1 MTEKKHDLKYVNPN
15 ILLSRQ
21 TPAQMSSSKI
31 KRIKKNIKNN
41 NFDDN
46 KPILVANVNGKLII
60 LDGHHRVKAVRE
72 LKLKQVPII
81 IELVSDEQGEQL
93 LIEVAEAQ
101 TYNQY

>member
-1 MTEKKHDLKYVNPN
+1 MTENKSDIKYVNPN

-21 TPAQMSSSKI
+21 TPAEMSSSKI

-46 KPILVANVNGKLII
+46 KPILVANVKGKLII
-60 LDGHHRVKAVRE
+60 LDGHHRVKAVKE

-81 IELVSDEQGEQL
+81 EPVSDDQGEQL

-101 TYNQY
+101 IYNKY